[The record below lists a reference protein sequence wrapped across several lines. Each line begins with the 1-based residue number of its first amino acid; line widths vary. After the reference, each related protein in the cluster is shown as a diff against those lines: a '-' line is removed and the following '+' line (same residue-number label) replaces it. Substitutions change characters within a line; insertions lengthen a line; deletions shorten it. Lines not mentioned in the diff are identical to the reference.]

1 MKKSLTLVLTLL
13 CTSLAL
19 VSAQDDKHA
28 HAAAT
33 EEVKVPTPGTVPS
46 PDGAETYIIS
56 PKDGDTV
63 KGPVTVV
70 FGLKGMGVCPAGLY
84 LENTGHH
91 HLLINTDLS
100 EVPGGIPMPTLENK
114 LLHFGKGQT
123 ETVLE
128 LEPGTYTLQLAFA
141 DHGHMLHNPPVISKK
156 ITITVE

>member
-13 CTSLAL
+13 CTSLAF

-28 HAAAT
+28 HAAA

-46 PDGAETYIIS
+46 PEGAETYIIS
-56 PKDGDTV
+56 PKDGDTI

-100 EVPGGIPMPTLENK
+100 EVPGGIPMPTLEDK

-128 LEPGTYTLQLAFA
+128 LEPGEYTLQLAFA